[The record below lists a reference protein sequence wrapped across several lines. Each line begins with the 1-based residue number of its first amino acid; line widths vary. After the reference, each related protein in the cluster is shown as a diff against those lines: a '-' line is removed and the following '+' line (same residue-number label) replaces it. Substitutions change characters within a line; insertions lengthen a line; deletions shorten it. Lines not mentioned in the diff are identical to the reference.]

1 MTKRNKIKIFE
12 KSSSFVKIFF
22 LFSLI
27 FISLPF
33 VVKSQSAWDGYYY
46 LDQNAGYHPPVV
58 PEGLGIMET
67 IRRLPVALIAM
78 LVSFVGSIGVILVN
92 TDSSLVVFILSP
104 DFIKYSYTNPQNNPL
119 IKAGLGITQGLSN
132 MVLVLALIVIALST
146 IIGFKEYEARKL
158 LPIFIIVALLV
169 NFSPVICGLIVDAA
183 NIVMNFF
190 TDEVIGGTNL
200 ASKIKDELDRNKFGD
215 YFQYSELPLD
225 KLFQIIAITAVAFI
239 FAGTLI
245 LYSVVFIL
253 RYLFIW
259 ILVILSPLAFV
270 AYILP
275 ATRKYWS
282 LWWENLIQWQ
292 VIGITGTFFLY
303 LSDLFTDTMTEIK
316 SSQVGSLS
324 GTILA
329 LTFPAIFA
337 VISFVLA
344 VKLSAMGS
352 KSIIQGTSRFVKGV
366 GKETVWQGYSMG
378 RRGVGSVRDVT
389 VRAGRNF
396 AMQYSMLRTGVAGR
410 PPATRLQ
417 ALGGAVSGW
426 AHRTGETIATTTRT
440 TARTIRQHPIR
451 STYAAARGVLG
462 AVTSVG
468 GSIVRRGIRES
479 GLYKPEKKKE

>member
-1 MTKRNKIKIFE
+1 MKKRKKIKIFE
-12 KSSSFVKIFF
+12 KSSFSFVKIFF
-22 LFSLI
+22 LLLI

-33 VVKSQSAWDGYYY
+33 VVKSQYPWYPQIDIST
-46 LDQNAGYHPPVV
+46 PPSDYNYSNN
-58 PEGLGIMET
+58 PAFPSNPSGLGVVDTLI
-67 IRRLPVALIAM
+67 RLPIAFVAM
-78 LVSFVGSIGVILVN
+78 LVSFIGKLGVMLAD
-92 TDSSLVVFILSP
+92 TASSLVTFILSP

-158 LPIFIIVALLV
+158 LPIFIVVALLV

-200 ASKIKDELDRNKFGD
+200 TNKIKDEIDKYSFKD
-215 YFQYSELPLD
+215 YFQYSELPFD
-225 KLFQIIAITAVAFI
+225 QLFKIITVTTVAFI
-239 FAGTLI
+239 FAGTLV

-275 ATRKYWS
+275 YTRKYWS

-316 SSQVGSLS
+316 SSDVGSLS

-352 KSIIQGTSRFVKGV
+352 KSIIGGTSRFIKGV
-366 GKETVWQGYSMG
+366 GKETAWQGYK
-378 RRGVGSVRDVT
+378 GVKRAPGAT
-389 VRAGRNF
+389 VRGISGAVSGTISAGRNF
-396 AMQYSMLRTGVAGR
+396 STQYSMLRTGVAGR

-417 ALGGAVSGW
+417 ALGGAISGW
-426 AHRTGETIATTTRT
+426 AQRTG
-440 TARTIRQHPIR
+440 TAIKNYNWPV
-451 STYAAARGVLG
+451 SKGVFR
-462 AVTSVG
+462 AVVDIG
-468 GSIVRRGIRES
+468 KRGIKES